1 MEKLILL
8 DAYSQIFRSF
18 YAIRQLNN
26 SRGEPVNAAYVFTK
40 LLLKLHRK
48 FPERKGI
55 MLFDCGKVEFR
66 LKLAPD
72 YKANRPPMPDDLK
85 SQIPLIKR
93 IAAAFGWKLYSH
105 EGYEADDLIGAIAR
119 HCENECKVLIVS
131 SDKDLSQ
138 LVDENISMLV
148 PQNGNKGD
156 FEERGIAEV
165 TDKFGVAPELIVD
178 YLALL
183 GDSSDNIAGVPGIGA
198 KSAAELLNSC
208 GAAET
213 WLDAPEKISSS
224 RFFKKLDG
232 NFDLLKRNRE
242 LVKLRSEMFD
252 ELAQELPE
260 LLTSQVP
267 DWAEITEIC
276 RDNQFNSILKELPEL
291 PEAAEA
297 PAEADEPDLFS
308 FIPPEAP
315 VISEPEPEKPQQL
328 ELF

>member
-165 TDKFGVAPELIVD
+165 TEKFGVAPELIVD

-315 VISEPEPEKPQQL
+315 VVSEPEPEKPQQL